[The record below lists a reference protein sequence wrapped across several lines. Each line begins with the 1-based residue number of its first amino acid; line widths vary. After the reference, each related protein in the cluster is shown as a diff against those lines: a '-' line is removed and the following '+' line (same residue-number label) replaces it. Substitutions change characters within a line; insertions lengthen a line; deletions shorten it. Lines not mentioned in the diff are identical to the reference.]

1 MRAVPRADRRRARG
15 AGDLPFDGEPE
26 LPRTDGLGRR
36 VDLHRLAV
44 CGGSR
49 RAHGGDRRSAPVPR
63 GERRRVRR
71 PRRPAALGAGRSRGG
86 LGPVRRSLPRADAHG
101 SAPRRRRG
109 DRRLSRA
116 WVFGDDLDTDQ
127 IVPGRYAPFMVGQD
141 KFHTYAF
148 CDARPGFAKEVR
160 PGDILVGGE
169 NFGCGSSREYAV
181 AALAK
186 LGVGAVVAKSF
197 ARIFFRN
204 CINLG
209 IPAIE
214 SADAVEIVRD
224 GDDVRL
230 DVAAGLLRTPRGAA
244 AVRPLASFAQEI
256 LSAGGVVAYLREH
269 GDFPRV

>member
-1 MRAVPRADRRRARG
+1 MA
-15 AGDLPFDGEPE
+15 
-26 LPRTDGLGRR
+26 
-36 VDLHRLAV
+36 
-44 CGGSR
+44 
-49 RAHGGDRRSAPVPR
+49 
-63 GERRRVRR
+63 
-71 PRRPAALGAGRSRGG
+71 
-86 LGPVRRSLPRADAHG
+86 
-101 SAPRRRRG
+101 
-109 DRRLSRA
+109 RA

-127 IVPGRYAPFMVGQD
+127 MVPGRYAPFMVGQD
-141 KFHTYAF
+141 EFHMYAF

-160 PGDILVGGE
+160 SGDILVGGE

-181 AALAK
+181 AALQK

-224 GDDVRL
+224 GDEVTL
-230 DVAAGLLRTPRGAA
+230 DVAAGVLRSPHGTA

-256 LSAGGVVAYLREH
+256 LSAGGVIDYLREH

>member
-1 MRAVPRADRRRARG
+1 MA
-15 AGDLPFDGEPE
+15 
-26 LPRTDGLGRR
+26 
-36 VDLHRLAV
+36 
-44 CGGSR
+44 
-49 RAHGGDRRSAPVPR
+49 
-63 GERRRVRR
+63 
-71 PRRPAALGAGRSRGG
+71 
-86 LGPVRRSLPRADAHG
+86 
-101 SAPRRRRG
+101 
-109 DRRLSRA
+109 RA

-141 KFHTYAF
+141 KFHTYTF
-148 CDARPGFAKEVR
+148 CDARPGFANEVQ

-181 AALAK
+181 LALKK

-214 SADAVEIVRD
+214 SADAVDIVHD
-224 GDDVRL
+224 GDAVTL
-230 DVAAGLLRTPRGAA
+230 DVAAGLLRAPGGAA
-244 AVRPLASFAQEI
+244 SVRPLASFAQEI

>member
-1 MRAVPRADRRRARG
+1 MA
-15 AGDLPFDGEPE
+15 
-26 LPRTDGLGRR
+26 
-36 VDLHRLAV
+36 
-44 CGGSR
+44 
-49 RAHGGDRRSAPVPR
+49 
-63 GERRRVRR
+63 
-71 PRRPAALGAGRSRGG
+71 
-86 LGPVRRSLPRADAHG
+86 
-101 SAPRRRRG
+101 
-109 DRRLSRA
+109 RA

-127 IVPGRYAPFMVGQD
+127 MVPGRYAPVMVGQD
-141 KFHTYAF
+141 KFHLYAF

-181 AALAK
+181 AALKK

-214 SADAVEIVRD
+214 SANAVEIVRD
-224 GDDVRL
+224 GDDVTL
-230 DVAAGLLRTPRGAA
+230 DVPAGALRSPRGNA

-256 LSAGGVVAYLREH
+256 LSAGGVIAYLREH

>member
-1 MRAVPRADRRRARG
+1 MA
-15 AGDLPFDGEPE
+15 
-26 LPRTDGLGRR
+26 
-36 VDLHRLAV
+36 
-44 CGGSR
+44 
-49 RAHGGDRRSAPVPR
+49 
-63 GERRRVRR
+63 
-71 PRRPAALGAGRSRGG
+71 
-86 LGPVRRSLPRADAHG
+86 
-101 SAPRRRRG
+101 
-109 DRRLSRA
+109 RA

-127 IVPGRYAPFMVGQD
+127 MVPGRYAPFMVGQD
-141 KFHTYAF
+141 KFHLYAF

-181 AALAK
+181 AALKK

-214 SADAVEIVRD
+214 SADAIQIVGD
-224 GDDVRL
+224 GDDVTL
-230 DVAAGLLRTPRGAA
+230 DVAAGALRTPHGAA
-244 AVRPLASFAQEI
+244 TVRPLASFAQEI
-256 LSAGGVVAYLREH
+256 LSAGGVIAYLREN